1 MDEVTVPAFADEE
14 SVEDPAA
21 ARDAHVQDADDD
33 DRTATPEV
41 SEDDAAA
48 EESDDDNVEDV
59 TPAAQKARSGSK
71 VPPPASAQRELS
83 SPDNSEDDE
92 YYFFADLGRLMLE
105 PASVAYIF
113 ARHAERER
121 RAGLDV
127 AAQVWATTKQL
138 VGEAPPGDKL
148 SAALAAANRRAY
160 LVVMRGDRYFT
171 LIHHLTILDVEL
183 RPREPIRGRLVAF
196 EADVLYDGFP
206 PRLVVLDAPPR
217 ELFEVLRPS
226 LGSRNTVNGAY
237 LHRAPSDKRF
247 LGVRLPEDGGG
258 NNPAATTRLI
268 PIPMAWA
275 AYFFDNPSFGVAVRR
290 MRRLVDAIPRL
301 EQIQFAPIL
310 DSLLLAC
317 YGDRVN
323 ERESYSVL
331 SSEWDPVPMH
341 QRTKAWMQ
349 KRWSDI
355 TSGDDIDVSGGEET
369 IDSDDDRKMPARSA
383 SRPASPQLPP
393 IRSRV
398 RPAPSS
404 SGTSPKRI
412 RRTSAPTAA
421 AARNGTAAM
430 AATLPAPTATAST
443 TAFTVADLGPLIS
456 ELLKAQAESTMQLHQ
471 SLQTNMVANIQA
483 TSMAL
488 AATGQA
494 KDKKLPDSKLR
505 ILQACSGLGDSPSF
519 ALSTFY
525 ADLDKNGITTENCGT
540 GLRRLVVSVQGSANK
555 VNVHISPKIVAA
567 AKTCNFSNND
577 DRTFLGCTSGIT
589 PFAVPWRSAEAINDA
604 LADERYFNEA
614 TLKSPDDIRKHV
626 MAGSFEAPTTLQG
639 LTRVFTNY
647 SRLLEVLFG
656 PDCPHLLFVIELRDG
671 LAEHERMLECTVT
684 PTLMVHLLWKVH
696 LDARQFFTACERW
709 DIGNII
715 PISYLGKT
723 VHELVADVN
732 ITATIT
738 CPVAQF
744 LGPPA
749 GAQKREPRE
758 NPRERPAVPTK
769 QPTRNSAIPAICASV
784 VQKFNRLHPSM
795 DIASFVRKAGLRY
808 AEVRMGGPGDCTT
821 FSLLGRCKESCKF
834 NHRVITITDER
845 ANGIKAALEKGL
857 AKLAADAGPT

>member
-1 MDEVTVPAFADEE
+1 
-14 SVEDPAA
+14 
-21 ARDAHVQDADDD
+21 
-33 DRTATPEV
+33 
-41 SEDDAAA
+41 
-48 EESDDDNVEDV
+48 
-59 TPAAQKARSGSK
+59 
-71 VPPPASAQRELS
+71 
-83 SPDNSEDDE
+83 
-92 YYFFADLGRLMLE
+92 
-105 PASVAYIF
+105 
-113 ARHAERER
+113 
-121 RAGLDV
+121 
-127 AAQVWATTKQL
+127 
-138 VGEAPPGDKL
+138 
-148 SAALAAANRRAY
+148 
-160 LVVMRGDRYFT
+160 
-171 LIHHLTILDVEL
+171 
-183 RPREPIRGRLVAF
+183 
-196 EADVLYDGFP
+196 
-206 PRLVVLDAPPR
+206 
-217 ELFEVLRPS
+217 
-226 LGSRNTVNGAY
+226 
-237 LHRAPSDKRF
+237 
-247 LGVRLPEDGGG
+247 
-258 NNPAATTRLI
+258 
-268 PIPMAWA
+268 
-275 AYFFDNPSFGVAVRR
+275 
-290 MRRLVDAIPRL
+290 
-301 EQIQFAPIL
+301 
-310 DSLLLAC
+310 
-317 YGDRVN
+317 
-323 ERESYSVL
+323 
-331 SSEWDPVPMH
+331 MH

-349 KRWSDI
+349 KRWLDI
-355 TSGDDIDVSGGEET
+355 TSGDDTDVSGGEEAV
-369 IDSDDDRKMPARSA
+369 DSDDDRKLPARSA
-383 SRPASPQLPP
+383 LRPASPQHPP
-393 IRSRV
+393 TRSRV

-404 SGTSPKRI
+404 SGPSPKRI

-421 AARNGTAAM
+421 TARNSTAAM
-430 AATLPAPTATAST
+430 AANPPAPAPAAAAST

-471 SLQTNMVANIQA
+471 SLQTNMLANIQA
-483 TSMAL
+483 TSTAL

-577 DRTFLGCTSGIT
+577 DRTFVGCTSGIT

-626 MAGSFEAPTTLQG
+626 MAGTFEAPTTLQG

-647 SRLLEVLFG
+647 ARLLEVLFG

-758 NPRERPAVPTK
+758 NPRERPAGQVPTK

-784 VQKFNRLHPSM
+784 VQKFNRLHPSL

-808 AEVRMGGPGDCTT
+808 SDVRMGGIGDCTS
-821 FSLLGRCKESCKF
+821 FSLLGRCSESCKF
-834 NHRVITITDER
+834 KHRVISIPDER
-845 ANGIKAALEKGL
+845 ANVIRAALEKGL
-857 AKLAADAGPT
+857 AKLAADAGPA